1 MTELNGKDPLSF
13 IHKSIEKK
21 TILQIS
27 KKMSQ
32 NEFVRE
38 EVLHKSKQGD
48 FYWVDLTVNSLYDN
62 EGVHNGYMLVEFDI
76 TDRKQNEQI
85 IKEQNK
91 SLLEITDALDKTSLV
106 AVSSLN
112 GTIIRIN
119 DNFRALSKYSE
130 NELIGTGFSLLN
142 SGYHPNDFG
151 KRCGLK
157 LKKAKSGDLK

>member
-1 MTELNGKDPLSF
+1 
-13 IHKSIEKK
+13 
-21 TILQIS
+21 
-27 KKMSQ
+27 
-32 NEFVRE
+32 
-38 EVLHKSKQGD
+38 
-48 FYWVDLTVNSLYDN
+48 
-62 EGVHNGYMLVEFDI
+62 MLVEFDI

-142 SGYHPNDFG
+142 SGYHPNDFWKKMWSEIK
-151 KRCGLK
+151 KRQNLEI
-157 LKKAKSGDLK
+157 